1 MTKDKKKQ
9 RLQRFL
15 IVSLNA
21 SGEPRVIGTNGG
33 LPFVSAAA
41 KKHATRLAERDQV
54 PHEVVEIIKLTKA

>member
-15 IVSLNA
+15 IVNLTA

-33 LPFVSAAA
+33 LPFVEAAA
-41 KKHATRLAERDQV
+41 KKHASRLTDRDKT
-54 PHEVVEIIKLTKA
+54 PHEVVEITKLTKS